1 MLKDIYSPLE
11 IDEQW
16 DQRAPMADGDM
27 GSMDSM
33 GRMAHMAPE
42 ASSATAVMEAP
53 SVEPVMPEGPPT
65 NTDQSTSI
73 GHFGGG
79 ATATMSDTTESVDP
93 SPMITTD
100 EKMDTP
106 SAKPTDAP
114 PSDDEA
120 VSKLGG
126 AETDTTE
133 APEESGLKLEGDSEP
148 TVDSGDTPHMIM
160 PTETFTPDQPR
171 DQLVTPKS
179 TEEDAQKDDI
189 ESDDKVESEDT
200 DTSGIVMA
208 EHHDGAHKASDE
220 DEAALVIPEV
230 IPEEPKAPEISD
242 EEHEVSGQK
251 LEAMSEV
258 LQNLDTEVEKLL
270 EELGAEDT
278 RLADMLTEKNDTI
291 KSAQDDVGI
300 IEAQRATI
308 ADKVATLKELKDK

>member
-42 ASSATAVMEAP
+42 ANAATAVMEAP
-53 SVEPVMPEGPPT
+53 SVAPVMPEGTPT
-65 NTDQSTSI
+65 DADQSTSI
-73 GHFGGG
+73 GHFGGE

-93 SPMITTD
+93 SPMVTTD
-100 EKMDTP
+100 EKLDTP
-106 SAKPTDAP
+106 STESTETT

-120 VSKLGG
+120 VSKLGES
-126 AETDTTE
+126 ETDTTE

-148 TVDSGDTPHMIM
+148 TVDTSDTPHMIM

-179 TEEDAQKDDI
+179 TEEDTQKDDI
-189 ESDDKVESEDT
+189 ESDDKAESEDT

-208 EHHDGAHKASDE
+208 EHHDGAHKAPDE
-220 DEAALVIPEV
+220 DEAAPV

-242 EEHEVSGQK
+242 EEHNVSGQK

-308 ADKVATLKELKDK
+308 ADKVATLEKLKDK